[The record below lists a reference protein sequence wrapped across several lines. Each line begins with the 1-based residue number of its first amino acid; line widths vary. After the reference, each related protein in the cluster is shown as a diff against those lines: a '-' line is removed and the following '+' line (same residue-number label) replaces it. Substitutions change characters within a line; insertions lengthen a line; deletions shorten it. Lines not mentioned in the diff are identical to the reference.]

1 METLEFTYSAAEC
14 AARRARVGVV
24 ASGDLEI
31 LAVPRADGRATVR
44 VTTSVDGFA
53 AVWRDVLDGFFADA
67 ALAVDVVVHDA
78 GATPGTVAL
87 RLAQLKESATA

>member
-1 METLEFTYSAAEC
+1 METLEFTYSAAGQ
-14 AARRARVGVV
+14 ATRRARVGVV

-31 LAVPRADGRATVR
+31 LAVPRADDRATVR

-53 AVWRDVLDGFFADA
+53 AVWRDVLDGFFAGA
-67 ALAVDVVVHDA
+67 ALAVDVVIHDA

>member
-1 METLEFTYSAAEC
+1 METLEFDYPAGQRAV
-14 AARRARVGVV
+14 RRARVGVV

-31 LAVPRADGRATVR
+31 LAVPRTDDRATVR
-44 VTTSVDGFA
+44 VTTSVDGFG

-67 ALAVDVVVHDA
+67 PLAVDVVVHDA

>member
-1 METLEFTYSAAEC
+1 
-14 AARRARVGVV
+14 
-24 ASGDLEI
+24 
-31 LAVPRADGRATVR
+31 
-44 VTTSVDGFA
+44 
-53 AVWRDVLDGFFADA
+53 VWRDVLDGFFADA

>member
-1 METLEFTYSAAEC
+1 METLEFDYPAGQRAV
-14 AARRARVGVV
+14 RRARVGVV

-31 LAVPRADGRATVR
+31 LAVPRTDGRATVR
-44 VTTSVDGFA
+44 VTTSVDGFG

-67 ALAVDVVVHDA
+67 PPAVDVVVHDA